1 MFEWDP
7 VKAKSNLRKHRID
20 FDLAA
25 TAFGDPLSTS
35 IRDED
40 RCGFEERWM
49 TLGQARDGQLL
60 VVVHADRRTHGDE
73 ISVRI
78 ISARRAT
85 RNERRQ
91 YEPGE

>member
-7 VKAKSNLRKHRID
+7 VKAASNLRKHRIE
-20 FDLAA
+20 FGLAS
-25 TAFGDPLSTS
+25 TVFEDPLSTS

-40 RCGFEERWM
+40 RGGVEERWITM
-49 TLGQARDGQLL
+49 GEARNGQLL
-60 VVVHADRRTHGDE
+60 VVVHTDRRTRGGE

-85 RNERRQ
+85 RNERHQ
-91 YEPGE
+91 YESGE

>member
-7 VKAKSNLRKHRID
+7 VKAATNLRKHRIE

-25 TAFGDPLSTS
+25 TVFEDPLSTS
-35 IRDED
+35 IRDEG
-40 RCGFEERWM
+40 RGRIEERWITM
-49 TLGQARDGQLL
+49 GEARNGQLL
-60 VVVHADRRTHGDE
+60 VVVHTDRRTHGGE
-73 ISVRI
+73 FSVRI

-91 YEPGE
+91 YESGE